1 MSAKDRVHNAVR
13 RSLEKD
19 GWVITDDPLSIK
31 FLEAEMQI
39 DLGAERVI
47 GAQKDEQKIAVEIK
61 SFLGSSRLFDY
72 HLALGQYRNYQMALA
87 SLEPDRLLFLAVTE
101 EAYNDFF
108 TTEFAKLSVQING
121 VRLIV
126 FDPEKEVLVKWES

>member
-1 MSAKDRVHNAVR
+1 MSAKDRVHNAFR
-13 RSLEKD
+13 QSLEKD
-19 GWVITDDPLSIK
+19 GWTITDDPLSIR

-39 DLGAERVI
+39 DLGAERVL
-47 GAQKDEQKIAVEIK
+47 GAQKGEQRIAVEVK

-87 SLEPDRLLFLAVTE
+87 ALEPDRQLFLAVTE

-121 VRLIV
+121 IRLIV
-126 FDPEKEVLVKWES
+126 FDPEREMLIKWES